1 MLIVTEAANLR
12 QVLGGNS
19 ICQETH
25 THTRTAEQ
33 TESVPF
39 VHLPTTDSW
48 CGSANAPWSVAI
60 TDPIAAI
67 PFPWPVSAQS
77 WAWDVWCGAWAKSG
91 LCPQQHAKIT
101 PFFFFNF
108 REKTEGK
115 DNTGS
120 TQNSERKTPSAFWY
134 WALGHEF
141 FPVAAIQGIFH

>member
-25 THTRTAEQ
+25 THTQQSRQ
-33 TESVPF
+33 NPCPLSI
-39 VHLPTTDSW
+39 SQQQ
-48 CGSANAPWSVAI
+48 
-60 TDPIAAI
+60 I
-67 PFPWPVSAQS
+67 PGVVLQMPPGPWPSLTLLQQS
-77 WAWDVWCGAWAKSG
+77 HSHGQCRLSRGHEMCGVEHGPNQDYVLSNMQK
-91 LCPQQHAKIT
+91 LLL
-101 PFFFFNF
+101 FFFFNF